1 MVTQF
6 LIAEEAPCSPFI
18 PNRRSPDSA
27 CSQLWGSLSFGS
39 AHSPKER
46 RDRMTAPVAPTHG
59 MARWRGGFRKNIK
72 EPISAL
78 PAALTMPVTAA
89 PEPTRTHVTGS
100 SSRIWFARASI
111 RLIRAAAKPGRGE
124 CTWLHAW
131 PEKRALCGPSIKSL
145 RFLQLAS
152 TSNFR
157 KNTGQLQKKTQP
169 QRPHTSLSRN
179 LCDEV
184 WGRVRGNCSGAEPV
198 STDYFTEIFRGFA
211 DSDLGS
217 VIVRTPSLNSAAA
230 SSSLTAQGSGRLRL
244 KLPKRRS
251 IR

>member
-46 RDRMTAPVAPTHG
+46 WDRMTAPVAPTHA
-59 MARWRGGFRKNIK
+59 MARWLGGFRKNIK
-72 EPISAL
+72 EPISVL

-89 PEPTRTHVTGS
+89 PEPTRTRVTGS
-100 SSRIWFARASI
+100 SSKIWFARASI

-145 RFLQLAS
+145 RILQLAS

-157 KNTGQLQKKTQP
+157 KNTGQLRKKHSPSVRTQVCLGTCATKFGAVYGVIAAA
-169 QRPHTSLSRN
+169 RSRSRLITSLRSFAALPTRIW
-179 LCDEV
+179 EV
-184 WGRVRGNCSGAEPV
+184 
-198 STDYFTEIFRGFA
+198 
-211 DSDLGS
+211 
-217 VIVRTPSLNSAAA
+217 
-230 SSSLTAQGSGRLRL
+230 
-244 KLPKRRS
+244 
-251 IR
+251 